1 MMSEIDNQVVGVD
14 DEGNIYVY
22 VPDWM
27 GEEESDQVTAI
38 MEQVTQSLANA
49 NANGSINGAA
59 LAIAMVNI
67 AAGVL
72 ADGLRKTN
80 DINTMAGI
88 SMVAETLARF
98 TAAFNEFVT
107 SKVPDDMLR
116 LIKETEG
123 NA

>member
-1 MMSEIDNQVVGVD
+1 MFEMNEEMVGVD
-14 DEGNIYVY
+14 ESGNIYVY

-27 GEEESDQVTAI
+27 GDEESNQVTAL
-38 MEQVTQSLANA
+38 MEQVTQALAA
-49 NANGSINGAA
+49 NHSNNSINGAS

-67 AAGVL
+67 ATGVL
-72 ADGLRKTN
+72 ADGLRKST
-80 DINTMAGI
+80 DPNTLAGI

-107 SKVPDDMLR
+107 TKVPDDMLR